1 MYRLLL
7 LLFFLLGCQ
16 KIYKDSFVSCGT
28 LVRIVSPYKNAAK
41 ISGEEFRRLEKIFN
55 LYDPNS
61 ELAQLNSTYNIP
73 FSASFELMECIKEA
87 EKIYKLTGGFFDIS
101 KARLYKFWKGV
112 IKERKKIEDFT
123 ALKETVEELKK
134 DSFSDILIDETH
146 KKITLRRK
154 GLKLDLGGIAK
165 GYIIDKVVERLKK
178 EGIESALI
186 DVGGDIFCLG
196 KYKNRK
202 WRIGIRDPQDK
213 NKIIFAFSLTNQA
226 VATSGGY
233 EQYFEFK
240 KKKYSHLI
248 NPLTGFPQDN
258 KILSV
263 TVAAEK
269 ATLADSL
276 ATAFSV
282 MGYEKIKEFIRK
294 HRELKIEVFLV
305 LMEKGREKLYHF

>member
-1 MYRLLL
+1 MYRL
-7 LLFFLLGCQ
+7 FFLFLFLFGCQ
-16 KIYKDSFVSCGT
+16 KIYKDSFVFCGT
-28 LVRIVSPYKNAAK
+28 LVRIISPYKNAAK
-41 ISGEEFRRLEKIFN
+41 ICKEEFRRLEKIFN

-73 FSASFELMECIKEA
+73 FSVSSELMECIKEA
-87 EKIYKLTGGFFDIS
+87 EKIYELTGGFFDIS
-101 KARLYKFWKGV
+101 KARLYEFWKRI
-112 IKERKKIEDFT
+112 IKEKRKIEDFS
-123 ALKETVEELKK
+123 ALEEMVERFKR
-134 DSFSDILIDETH
+134 DSFSDILIDENH

-178 EGIESALI
+178 EKIDSALI
-186 DVGGDIFCLG
+186 DAGGDIFCLG

-213 NKIIFAFSLTNQA
+213 NKIIFVISLSNQA

-240 KKKYSHLI
+240 RKKYSHLI

-263 TVAAEK
+263 TVVAEK
-269 ATLADSL
+269 AALADSL

-282 MGYEKIKEFIRK
+282 MGYEKIKDFIHK

-305 LMEKGREKLYHF
+305 LMEKGKEKLYHF